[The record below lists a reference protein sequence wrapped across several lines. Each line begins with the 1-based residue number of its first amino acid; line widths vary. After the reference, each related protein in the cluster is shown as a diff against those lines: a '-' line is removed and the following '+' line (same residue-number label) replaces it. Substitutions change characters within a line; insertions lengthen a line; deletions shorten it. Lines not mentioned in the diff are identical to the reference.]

1 MLRLTKDQYAQLA
14 RSAEHILKHTKGRM
28 KGSGPDDYGAPQMLE
43 TYLYRHPMSQLEFW
57 VYDNGIAG
65 GGFKSSF
72 RKLMKQVGKR
82 VGLLADKAKDEGKKH
97 LEDLKEEG
105 KKKLHEKLDEGK
117 AQAEKVAQ
125 ELSDTVMDKA
135 QSAIAGAGH
144 GCKGGTYG
152 NPFAGQRHR
161 DHEKHHKDEHSQS
174 GGFFPTGSDTGVTG
188 VGLNLQSLGFV
199 SAIVPRPSGVAVP
212 MNNHLKTF
220 MQPPPAGGYGSM
232 GMPISGG
239 TSG

>member
-14 RSAEHILKHTKGRM
+14 RSAEHILKHTKDRM
-28 KGSGPDDYGAPQMLE
+28 KGSGPDDYGAPQMME
-43 TYLYRHPMSQLEFW
+43 SYLYRHPMSQLEFW
-57 VYDNGIAG
+57 VDDNGIAG

-82 VGLLADKAKDEGKKH
+82 VGLLANKAKDEGKKH

-144 GCKGGTYG
+144 GCKGG
-152 NPFAGQRHR
+152 GQR
-161 DHEKHHKDEHSQS
+161 HSQS
-174 GGFFPTGSDTGVTG
+174 GGFDPIGSDTGVTG
-188 VGLNLQSLGFV
+188 IGLNLQALGFV
-199 SAIVPRPSGVAVP
+199 SALVPQPSGIAVAA
-212 MNNHLKTF
+212 NNHLQAF
-220 MQPPPAGGYGSM
+220 MRPPPAGGYGSY

>member
-14 RSAEHILKHTKGRM
+14 RSAEHILKHTKDRM
-28 KGSGPDDYGAPQMLE
+28 KGSGPDDYAAPQTLE

-57 VYDNGIAG
+57 VDDNGIAG

-82 VGLLADKAKDEGKKH
+82 VGLLADKAKDHAKKH
-97 LEDLKEEG
+97 VDDMKEEG

-117 AQAEKVAQ
+117 AQAEKVAR
-125 ELSDTVMDKA
+125 ELGDTVMDKA
-135 QSAIAGAGH
+135 QSAVAGGGH
-144 GCKGGTYG
+144 CCKGGAHG

-161 DHEKHHKDEHSQS
+161 DHEKYHKDEHSQS

-199 SAIVPRPSGVAVP
+199 SAMVPRPSGVAVP
-212 MNNHLKTF
+212 ANNHLKTF
-220 MQPPPAGGYGSM
+220 MQAPPAGGYGSM

-239 TSG
+239 ASG